1 MKANEVEETPGKCC
15 GNCISYLTDE
25 DENGKVT
32 DFHHDRN
39 KDSGFC
45 ALCDLFY
52 GVEKTKNL
60 VKIGSMTMAKTVNLL
75 KVLRKQAKQW
85 LIDNGYNPNIN

>member
-25 DENGKVT
+25 DDNGKVT
-32 DFHHDRN
+32 DFHHDRD

-45 ALCDLFY
+45 ALRDLFY
-52 GVEKTKNL
+52 GVEKNEKPC
-60 VKIGSMTMAKTVNLL
+60 KD
-75 KVLRKQAKQW
+75 W
-85 LIDNGYNPNIN
+85 EYDNGENS

>member
-1 MKANEVEETPGKCC
+1 MTKDEEMAEEIKDTPGKYC

-25 DENGKVT
+25 DDNGKVT

-45 ALCDLFY
+45 ALRDLFY
-52 GVEKTKNL
+52 NVEKDEKPC
-60 VKIGSMTMAKTVNLL
+60 KD
-75 KVLRKQAKQW
+75 W
-85 LIDNGYNPNIN
+85 EYDNGENS